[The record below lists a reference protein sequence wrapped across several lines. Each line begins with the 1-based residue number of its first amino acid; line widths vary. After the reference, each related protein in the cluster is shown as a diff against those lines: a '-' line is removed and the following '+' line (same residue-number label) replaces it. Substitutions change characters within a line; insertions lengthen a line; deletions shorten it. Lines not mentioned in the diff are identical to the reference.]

1 MPVCQELEQGNL
13 HLSGQSRIPH
23 IGYRAAASIMLR
35 QSMGDGA
42 KAAGFGG
49 KHHLKKKKTAHI
61 PNSETQYTDATS
73 PTFQR
78 TYSTLTGDAPQE
90 VIDPTTD
97 TVPGVTSIL
106 PVLCIICDDSV
117 NTSDRQQDQRG

>member
-1 MPVCQELEQGNL
+1 
-13 HLSGQSRIPH
+13 
-23 IGYRAAASIMLR
+23 MLR

-42 KAAGFGG
+42 KATGFGALRPVSA
-49 KHHLKKKKTAHI
+49 KHHLKKKKTGHL
-61 PNSETQYTDATS
+61 PNSETQYTDATT

-78 TYSTLTGDAPQE
+78 TYSTLTGDAPTE

-97 TVPGVTSIL
+97 TVPGASSNQRVL
-106 PVLCIICDDSV
+106 LCIICDDSV